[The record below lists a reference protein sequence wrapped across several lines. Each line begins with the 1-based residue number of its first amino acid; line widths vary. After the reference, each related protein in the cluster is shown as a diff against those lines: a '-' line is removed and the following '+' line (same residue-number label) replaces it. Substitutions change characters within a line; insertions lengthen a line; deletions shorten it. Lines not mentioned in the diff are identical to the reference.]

1 MFMAASRNNS
11 LCSFLFCS
19 SILRNG
25 IHNNAFVTTMSV
37 QISFVSSQTLFVV
50 VGILALVA
58 GNNPITFVVVIP
70 VVIIFWILRTYYM
83 KTSREVKR
91 IEGISKYV

>member
-1 MFMAASRNNS
+1 M
-11 LCSFLFCS
+11 
-19 SILRNG
+19 
-25 IHNNAFVTTMSV
+25 
-37 QISFVSSQTLFVV
+37 FVV

-58 GNNPITFVVVIP
+58 GNNPITFVVVVP